1 MNTSQTS
8 TVQSVSSKHES
19 KNIRREMLLNLG
31 INVAAPM
38 ALFYGLRGAG
48 LNQWVAL
55 AIGMAP
61 ALLRAVYT
69 VVKQRK
75 IDFTAL
81 FSLSV
86 MLFSIVISFVTGSP
100 RLLLAKDGLLTVV
113 IGGWILLSLLRMPFI
128 FQLTRSMMSD
138 EARERAD
145 LKWAKSPTYRHVIR
159 VITAIWGVVLV
170 LDAGV
175 RVLLAYTLPIDS
187 VPLISGLQFIGV
199 YIVIEVA
206 TRIYS
211 RRKGFAEAVEA
222 EAGVPYM

>member
-1 MNTSQTS
+1 MNISQTS
-8 TVQSVSSKHES
+8 TVQSVSSEHES

-48 LNQWVAL
+48 VNQWVAL

-69 VVKQRK
+69 VVKKRK
-75 IDFTAL
+75 IDVTAL

-145 LKWAKSPTYRHVIR
+145 LKWTKSPTYRHIIR

-206 TRIYS
+206 TRIYA